1 MSRSVVAKGKNVQ
14 DAVELALQL
23 LSAKREQVD
32 IEIMEMETKGI
43 FGIGGKPAVVKVV
56 VKENSPAQSPV
67 NQAPAVDTM
76 ELLMNS
82 IESLEVA
89 GQEQLVS
96 DTSTRSADHV
106 LKGDVEGKV
115 WVKDNVIYCKDSE
128 NKYPTLSTCPEVI
141 VYKNDEVAEGML
153 IISEKDRIRVEVK
166 QGHIPT
172 RWEIRLDP
180 EKIKATLH
188 VEPGTM
194 IQRKLMNLDPE
205 EHLELIVEETRIT
218 QNDMNINAVL
228 DKLSELGTVQG
239 INHLEIKKACETL
252 EAATFTIATGIE
264 PQQGRH
270 GFLEL
275 LVDLEV
281 EQKGLS
287 ERRDGTVNFRDF
299 KRIPTVK
306 KGEVVAI
313 VHPPVEGRAGLTVT
327 GITLFPAPVY
337 PMVVKT
343 GKGIILMEE
352 GSKVVAIESGRPQF
366 QIRGNLAKV
375 SILDKLFHPQDV
387 DIASGNIR
395 FTGDVE
401 IGGNVEEGMEV
412 LAEGDI
418 VLQKNVN
425 MSKITSGNSIL
436 IKGNVINSEIVAGKS
451 NLLIAECAQL
461 LGEMAVTIK
470 HIISAVEQLYR
481 TPAFKTSDITKIGL
495 SSLLKIL
502 LESKFKSFPLLVK
515 QFNEKTKEG
524 KEVLDEEWIN
534 FANRLYLAFF
544 TIHPGELKGIEDLIR
559 IKDKLIEL
567 HQFSIIPPDPN
578 SSIHLPYALNS
589 RIYCSGDV
597 FINGQGCYNTKIHA
611 GGALKITGFIRGGEI
626 YAGFGADITEV
637 GTKGGV
643 PTKIA
648 VPHDR
653 GIRIRVAMEDT
664 VVQVGKRQHKFL
676 QETKNIYAR
685 LNGKN
690 ELLLF

>member
-32 IEIMEMETKGI
+32 IEIVEMETKGI

-56 VKENSPAQSPV
+56 VKENAPTQTPV
-67 NQAPAVDTM
+67 NTAPAVDAM
-76 ELLMNS
+76 ELLMSS

-89 GQEQLVS
+89 GQEQLGRDSV
-96 DTSTRSADHV
+96 TRSTDHV

-115 WVKDNVIYCKDSE
+115 WVKNSVIYCKDSE

-141 VYKNDEVAEGML
+141 VYKNDEVVEGML
-153 IISEKDRIRVEVK
+153 IISEKDRIRIEVK
-166 QGHIPT
+166 QGQIPT

-180 EKIKATLH
+180 ERIKATLQ

-194 IQRKLMNLDPE
+194 IQRKLMDLEPE

-218 QNDMNINAVL
+218 QNDMNINAVM
-228 DKLSELGTVQG
+228 DKLSELGIVQG

-252 EAATFTIATGIE
+252 DAATFTIATGIE

-270 GFLEL
+270 GYLEL

-299 KRIPTVK
+299 KRIPTVN

-343 GKGIILMEE
+343 GKGIILMED

-366 QIRGNLAKV
+366 QIRGTLAKV

-461 LGEMAVTIK
+461 LGEMSVTIK
-470 HIISAVEQLYR
+470 HIIAAVEQLYR

-515 QFNEKTKEG
+515 QYNEKTKEG

-544 TIHPGELKGIEDLIR
+544 TIHPGELKGIEDLVR

-567 HQFSIIPPDPN
+567 HQFSVIPPDPN

-643 PTKIA
+643 PTKIV

-653 GIRIRVAMEDT
+653 GIRIRLAMEDT

-685 LNGKN
+685 LNEKN